1 MSNSLE
7 RFKLKFKS
15 RAEGEHVVGTTQG
28 SLDDPLSQRLLTL
41 CLRLDPAAAG
51 VSAEPDRVSDA
62 IKELAALAQS
72 VDLSAELEDLWQLVQ
87 PFAVANGP
95 AATRYA
101 ALEFLR
107 ACILSQHI
115 STELFRLSLFRTL
128 VSDQWERG
136 DLDVRLRTLREL
148 TKDGRDLREVE
159 QEIGDKLSQWLDALA
174 SLSSPAGSA
183 TKAQPTSP
191 LPSSADPPPM
201 WYSEADLASIRE
213 LLALVVNVVKF
224 SSICLQESQIINLLT
239 AACYIS
245 SRTSDAN
252 LIRDVM
258 LLLDAVVR
266 YGTVPRA
273 ALSVVTRT
281 LCFAVNMNDSSQ
293 AAWQIIRNL
302 LKSHRARHTMSELF
316 SIIDPPPESPATAV
330 LQVRGAVFIIAMAN
344 WGSQR
349 IKSLSYSLR
358 GLLPYLQRA
367 TELHEELVDTE
378 ILLSLQQLISQNKD
392 TFSVLDWEAVADV
405 LAGMGG
411 HWEAENRE
419 VTSAEPQPSKTPTLR
434 PKRLFFELYNDV
446 LGSLMKYNFGG
457 QVGNLPSW
465 FTLILL
471 RLGPWLSE
479 ATVLA
484 FIEKS
489 CNVAYYAT
497 LKDWVATLWTM
508 METFFVSENRSKV
521 RHEMLQLLL
530 HRYLP
535 ASAPE
540 QEEIFDSVIAPLIK
554 HITREKDPVTFGQM
568 MSLLLNIAETCA
580 QKHLTSIVEAL
591 VQCALNTESDAIASV
606 LMLAELLSAM
616 KSAQSAVAVNP
627 GTAGL
632 SEAMSL
638 QAAQALFKVFEMC
651 ANKRG
656 GDGCLLIY
664 KYLVRL
670 PTFHTAPRPV
680 RLACLKYLM
689 GMRSDSDYRIFIPLH
704 YVSET
709 LDAQSIAEAPSPK
722 SAAQE
727 PAVSPSNLAL
737 NLKCFNRPR
746 SDSDALPGAGKVNQ
760 KEPAQVVSEIDTRSM
775 CLMPIAQHSAALLLT
790 LTREKDW
797 EVYSCILQGL
807 ASQLSNLHFFQA
819 AGPQLTVLRGVFC
832 DMIVNERA
840 AATVKNLPSTTRK
853 SDIYLT
859 ALNILT
865 TLLAYRQFFTKQDQD
880 EMLVAFQTGLYRWPS
895 AAKNCVHAFTLALL
909 ELPQNMTKLLPGT
922 LLKVS
927 QMMST
932 AMAVHNLE
940 FLATL
945 AHLPSLRVNFTDA
958 DLKRVF
964 VIALQYI
971 NTTKST
977 SISSTPTTAASSALS
992 LYIVQLAYQVLLAWF
1007 ITLKL
1012 PERKKYVP
1020 FIIHYLLL
1028 ESNHRSSV
1036 LDENVELVLDM
1047 LIHNSFADCWSKPA
1061 DAPRGS
1067 QADKATKLPSRTWV
1081 QGNSLMTSQVS
1092 AQPGWINLTIRRP
1105 SGVVSLS
1112 VRLENRLKSIA
1123 APVNQLEAPV
1133 AFEQV
1138 MRHRRSSAG
1147 KKPPNIDDA
1156 APTMLRRRDSDSA
1169 SHQQWRKHLR
1179 STSLTSISSFQ
1190 SDLPTNLDANRVKS
1204 EMSIASS
1211 PADSIVTDYFADEVG
1226 SYPRRPRSSSISSA
1240 MYPESLDL
1248 MVASPSPRHE
1258 RHDRHERRDDGHVP
1272 QSPTPRQIKD
1282 SALSAIRARD
1292 DTQPIDPGFIFAQL
1306 ITYPNLDFNEPS
1318 ILLPE
1323 DDGISRGISVL
1334 DRTPV
1339 VDLQKIGVVYVG
1351 PNQTTESEILSN
1363 THGSRMYGYFLQS
1376 LGRLVRLKGCR
1387 DIYTGGLDT
1396 SEDFD
1401 GRHAIY
1407 AQDDLSQIIFHVTTL
1422 MPTLSHDPLC
1432 TSKKRHIGNDFV
1444 TIVWNESGLDYAF
1457 DTIPAQFNF
1466 VNIIIEPAGGQRA
1479 PGSDL
1484 FSSQPAGAGTDSP
1497 ASASSFAQTPRER
1510 AQRGSDVFANQ
1521 FFKVYTKHKTDMPEH
1536 GPLCEPKLVSGA
1548 ALATLVRQSAVHANI
1563 FSQIFQRSSGG
1574 GSDAHTSNARERL
1587 RQIKRIRDRALSTVL
1602 GGAGSATRAV
1612 PGEPVDERETR
1623 LDFTRFT

>member
-1 MSNSLE
+1 MSNTLE
-7 RFKLKFKS
+7 RLKQKFKS
-15 RAEGEHVVGTTQG
+15 RAEGEHVVGATQG

-41 CLRLDPAAAG
+41 CLRLDPAAAQ
-51 VSAEPDRVSDA
+51 STASERVSEA
-62 IKELAALAQS
+62 IKELSVLAQS

-95 AATRYA
+95 DATRYA

-128 VSDQWERG
+128 VSDHWGRG
-136 DLDVRLRTLREL
+136 DLDIRLRTLREL

-183 TKAQPTSP
+183 TAKAQPSTLTPASST
-191 LPSSADPPPM
+191 SSAEPQAT
-201 WYSEADLASIRE
+201 WYSQVDLASIRE

-239 AACYIS
+239 AACYIASRS
-245 SRTSDAN
+245 SDPN

-293 AAWQIIRNL
+293 AAWQIMRNL

-316 SIIDPPPESPATAV
+316 SIVDPPPDSPATAV

-349 IKSLSYSLR
+349 VKSLSYSLR
-358 GLLPYLQRA
+358 YLLPYLQRA
-367 TELHEELVDTE
+367 TELHAESVDTE
-378 ILLSLQQLISQNKD
+378 ILLSLQQLISENKD

-411 HWEAENRE
+411 HWETEHNESTTSSVLASK
-419 VTSAEPQPSKTPTLR
+419 TSALR

-446 LGSLMKYNFGG
+446 LGSLMRFNFAEQG
-457 QVGNLPSW
+457 GNLPSW
-465 FTLILL
+465 FTRIFL

-479 ATVLA
+479 PTVLA

-497 LKDWVATLWTM
+497 FKDWVAALWILT
-508 METFFVSENRSKV
+508 ETFYVLDKRPTL
-521 RHEMLQLLL
+521 RHKMLLLLL
-530 HRYLP
+530 HRYTP
-535 ASAPE
+535 ASALE
-540 QEEIFDSVIAPLIK
+540 QEEIFDAVIVPLIK
-554 HITREKDPVTFGQM
+554 HITRKTDPVTFGQM
-568 MSLLLNIAETCA
+568 MTFLLGIAENCA

-616 KSAQSAVAVNP
+616 KSAQSAVAVKP

-632 SEAMSL
+632 SEAMSCR
-638 QAAQALFKVFEMC
+638 AAHALFTVFQMC

-670 PTFHTAPRPV
+670 PTFPTAPRPV
-680 RLACLKYLM
+680 RLACLKYLT
-689 GMRSDSDYRIFIPLH
+689 GMRSDAEYRIFIPPH
-704 YVSET
+704 IT
-709 LDAQSIAEAPSPK
+709 AEIQDFELTADTPPLS
-722 SAAQE
+722 
-727 PAVSPSNLAL
+727 PAVEGHAASASNLAL
-737 NLKCFNRPR
+737 NLKCFNKPR
-746 SDSDALPGAGKVNQ
+746 GDVDTALGGGKGGQKDSSAAIT
-760 KEPAQVVSEIDTRSM
+760 EIDTRSM

-790 LTREKDW
+790 LTREEDW

-832 DMIVNERA
+832 DMIVGERA
-840 AATVKNLPSTTRK
+840 AATVKNLPSTVRK

-865 TLLAYRQFFTKQDQD
+865 TLLAYRQFFTKEDQD
-880 EMLVAFQTGLYRWPS
+880 KMLLAFQTGLYRWPS
-895 AAKNCVHAFTLALL
+895 AAKNCMHAFTLALL

-971 NTTKST
+971 NTTTPTSST
-977 SISSTPTTAASSALS
+977 SSTPTTASSSALS
-992 LYIVQLAYQVLLAWF
+992 VYIVQLAYQVLLAWF

-1028 ESNHRSSV
+1028 ESNRRSSV

-1067 QADKATKLPSRTWV
+1067 LVDKSAKLPSRTWV

-1169 SHQQWRKHLR
+1169 SHTQWRKHLR

-1190 SDLPTNLDANRVKS
+1190 SDLPTNMDASRVKS

-1211 PADSIVTDYFADEVG
+1211 PADSVVTDYFSEDVG
-1226 SYPRRPRSSSISSA
+1226 SFPRRPRSSSISSA
-1240 MYPESLDL
+1240 LYPEGLDL
-1248 MVASPSPRHE
+1248 MMATHSP
-1258 RHDRHERRDDGHVP
+1258 RHERRDDGTVP

-1282 SALSAIRARD
+1282 SALSAIRARS

-1306 ITYPNLDFNEPS
+1306 ITYPNLEFNEPS

-1323 DDGISRGISVL
+1323 DDGILRGISVL

-1339 VDLQKIGVVYVG
+1339 LDLQKIGVVYVG
-1351 PNQTTESEILSN
+1351 PNQKLESEILSN

-1407 AQDDLSQIIFHVTTL
+1407 AQDDLSQIIFHVVTL

-1444 TIVWNESGLDYAF
+1444 TIVWNESGFDYAF

-1466 VNIIIEPAGGQRA
+1466 VNIIIEPAGGQRVGATDLSA
-1479 PGSDL
+1479 PQATGS
-1484 FSSQPAGAGTDSP
+1484 AGADS
-1497 ASASSFAQTPRER
+1497 AATASSANASRER
-1510 AQRGSDVFANQ
+1510 AQRGSEAFANQ
-1521 FFKVYTKHKTDMPEH
+1521 FFKVYTKHKSDMPEY
-1536 GPLCEPKLVSGA
+1536 GPLCEAKLVSGA

-1563 FSQIFQRSSGG
+1563 FSQIFQRSGG
-1574 GSDAHTSNARERL
+1574 GDAHTSNARERL
-1587 RQIKRIRDRALSTVL
+1587 RQIKRIRDRALSTV
-1602 GGAGSATRAV
+1602 GGGGSAARAV